1 MFNDY
6 DRICSL
12 IKGCL
17 EEADC
22 SDIGIESV
30 TINLDTLSLLRSYS
44 ADIQIVLR
52 WNVRYNPT
60 ELLWFRVL
68 LNRIVYVLSRNIGAT
83 ICDFE
88 FKIWTLDIYP
98 IRVTINMSDI
108 DNNFIVKEKETMP
121 TTMPKVV
128 EIIHRTSHRGELFTV
143 RWSDN
148 TSTTVKRHDPDVS
161 DEYSAFLF
169 ALGKKIFGNKG
180 NARKFIAEKKA
191 IFENRV
197 AADSARRAE
206 QKARMNMEKNPPK
219 NAMRCGY
226 VLPVFDEDEI
236 PCCVEE
242 MVSRAIFKK
251 NRR

>member
-1 MFNDY
+1 MPLDS
-6 DRICSL
+6 SL
-12 IKGCL
+12 I
-17 EEADC
+17 
-22 SDIGIESV
+22 
-30 TINLDTLSLLRSYS
+30 N
-44 ADIQIVLR
+44 
-52 WNVRYNPT
+52 
-60 ELLWFRVL
+60 
-68 LNRIVYVLSRNIGAT
+68 AT
-83 ICDFE
+83 I
-88 FKIWTLDIYP
+88 L
-98 IRVTINMSDI
+98 MSDI
-108 DNNFIVKEKETMP
+108 DKLIEKEKETMP
-121 TTMPKVV
+121 TIMPKVV
-128 EIIHRTSHRGELFTV
+128 EIIHRTSRRGELFTV

-197 AADSARRAE
+197 AADSARQAE

-219 NAMRCGY
+219 SMIYGY
-226 VLPVFDEDEI
+226 VLPVFDEDEVP

>member
-1 MFNDY
+1 MSIEEFNNAIIKVLKEEQVDDTISLDNIQISDDSWRKAEINIVLTSLVSPTCSWVQVLLKRISQVVVRMLESMY
-6 DRICSL
+6 ITASFADIKFTVNDRSFDSSL
-12 IKGCL
+12 INATIVVSDKDAIL
-17 EEADC
+17 EE
-22 SDIGIESV
+22 
-30 TINLDTLSLLRSYS
+30 
-44 ADIQIVLR
+44 
-52 WNVRYNPT
+52 
-60 ELLWFRVL
+60 
-68 LNRIVYVLSRNIGAT
+68 
-83 ICDFE
+83 
-88 FKIWTLDIYP
+88 
-98 IRVTINMSDI
+98 
-108 DNNFIVKEKETMP
+108 KEKETMP

-128 EIIHRTSHRGELFTV
+128 EIIHRTSRRGELFTV

-197 AADSARRAE
+197 AADSARQAE

-219 NAMRCGY
+219 NSTICGY